1 MSRRLF
7 IALRAIL
14 IGWATLGLLVF
25 LVDRPL
31 LQWTAPLIDVPW
43 IATARLGVDCAV
55 LVGTGW
61 VVGRFS
67 RPSSMLGVLVF
78 AATLTVWDL
87 SPIIAINVPW
97 LLRLAIHALSG
108 DSAYLSSLVST
119 STSHALLFGC
129 LLAGGML
136 SRPSSKPVSIVADV

>member
-1 MSRRLF
+1 
-7 IALRAIL
+7 
-14 IGWATLGLLVF
+14 
-25 LVDRPL
+25 
-31 LQWTAPLIDVPW
+31 
-43 IATARLGVDCAV
+43 
-55 LVGTGW
+55 
-61 VVGRFS
+61 
-67 RPSSMLGVLVF
+67 MLGVLVF